1 MNIRRRALAAV
12 ATLTVS
18 ALALSACA
26 TGEDFEET
34 TSSAS
39 SAADSAANSA
49 SDATGTEAAGEDTVT
64 VEDNYG
70 TQVVPVDPSPL
81 VVTDNRSFEILSDWD
96 VKIDAA
102 PKALIPFTVAEYKDN
117 PDVIDIGNHREPDLE
132 ALTAVQPQVVINGQR
147 FSQHYEA
154 IAKLNPETT
163 MVEFEPREGEPLDAE
178 LTRHAEALGQ
188 IFGEEEAAD
197 QLIADFEDA
206 LQRAKDAYDPEKKVM
221 AVNVSGGEV
230 GYIAPSVGRT
240 FGPLFDLLELT
251 PALEIE
257 GGSDDHQGDDISVEA
272 IAAAN
277 PDIIIV
283 LDRDAGTSD
292 RNEPGFTP
300 AQTVIGDNAALKNTA
315 AIADGNVYYAPE
327 DTYTNESIITYTEI
341 LNALADQFEAAK

>member
-26 TGEDFEET
+26 TGEDFDET

-39 SAADSAANSA
+39 ASATSAAG
-49 SDATGTEAAGEDTVT
+49 DATGTEAAGAETVT

-70 TQVVPVDPSPL
+70 TQEVPVDPSPL
-81 VVTDNRSFEILSDWD
+81 VVTDNRSFEILSDWG

-102 PKALIPFTVAEYKDN
+102 PKALVPFTVTEYKDN

-132 ALTAVQPQVVINGQR
+132 ALTAVQPEVVVNGQR

-154 IAKLNPETT
+154 IAELNPETT
-163 MVEFEPREGEPLDAE
+163 MVEFEPREGEPLDEE

-188 IFGEEEAAD
+188 IFDHEDDAD

-240 FGPLFDLLELT
+240 FGPLFDLLGLT